1 MGRLEE
7 DGFLP
12 VQSKVPHIFATHD
25 FASVK
30 DPEEQF
36 VEAYDLPD
44 WRPHHLPHNDFETP
58 SEATASE
65 PPSPR
70 ELALQTPVPDTPP
83 GSPRQ
88 GVLGRVTRAGFQIVG
103 EGGQQLAQY
112 MGTSLQNNLCLLYTS
127 PSPRD

>member
-1 MGRLEE
+1 MGRLKE

-44 WRPHHLPHNDFETP
+44 WRPHHLPHNDFETTHHLPHNDFETP
-58 SEATASE
+58 SEATASA

-70 ELALQTPVPDTPP
+70 ELALQTPVP
-83 GSPRQ
+83 
-88 GVLGRVTRAGFQIVG
+88 L
-103 EGGQQLAQY
+103 
-112 MGTSLQNNLCLLYTS
+112 SLIHI
-127 PSPRD
+127 